1 MITNGFLP
9 RFTIIEVTSPTPY
22 LKRDYAIVQPPLD
35 LVMEL
40 ANLCGICLGRQA
52 QNLVHNVETE
62 KSAADFLY
70 EFSKFCTDKK
80 NSANDDSLE
89 TLWSRAHM
97 KALKYAAV
105 IAVGINPINPVI
117 TLKLAREATGIM
129 FNDVNFLINK
139 FRNDEVGEAVSG
151 ASENSQYKELCRLIY
166 QFRSKTFDHWK
177 TYGVTEEM
185 YKAGVIPLSA
195 LQRKS
200 ILLQPFKLDRI
211 GATNAFHKQ
220 IKSLIDAGD
229 IQEIGKLQ
237 MKAQFGTTAK
247 AFVVTNPNAFML
259 QATGKAS
266 LDAS

>member
-1 MITNGFLP
+1 
-9 RFTIIEVTSPTPY
+9 
-22 LKRDYAIVQPPLD
+22 
-35 LVMEL
+35 
-40 ANLCGICLGRQA
+40 
-52 QNLVHNVETE
+52 
-62 KSAADFLY
+62 
-70 EFSKFCTDKK
+70 
-80 NSANDDSLE
+80 
-89 TLWSRAHM
+89 M